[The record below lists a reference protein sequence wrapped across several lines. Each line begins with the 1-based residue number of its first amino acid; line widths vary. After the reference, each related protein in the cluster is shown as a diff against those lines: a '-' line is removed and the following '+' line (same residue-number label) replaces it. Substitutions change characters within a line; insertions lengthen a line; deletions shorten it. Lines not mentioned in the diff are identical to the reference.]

1 MMTTR
6 GYRDPAEITIMERAE
21 ARIAGLVDK
30 PLAKRE
36 PMLTAEQVARR
47 RAAQAARELREALKE
62 PWDE

>member
-47 RAAQAARELREALKE
+47 RAAQAAREEREATKE
-62 PWDE
+62 VWE